1 MKIVPM
7 LEENEYKRERK
18 FYSDRG
24 LPCPKDLALE
34 QESEEKKAAEAEAAM
49 TPDANTNMDFHR
61 YDEQV
66 CRIIAGQT
74 SYLVLTL
81 FENRQILSIHCEFSN
96 KSKDFWVSNCS
107 YPSNILSVYNTDIV
121 HNIWFE
127 WNSTL
132 HEVEKK
138 MKIDHFKEEF
148 LLFSERTGLRI
159 S

>member
-66 CRIIAGQT
+66 
-74 SYLVLTL
+74 SWLVVGHITPATADQLTL
-81 FENRQILSIHCEFSN
+81 L
-96 KSKDFWVSNCS
+96 KT
-107 YPSNILSVYNTDIV
+107 PT
-121 HNIWFE
+121 
-127 WNSTL
+127 
-132 HEVEKK
+132 
-138 MKIDHFKEEF
+138 F
-148 LLFSERTGLRI
+148 LYF
-159 S
+159 